1 MAGIA
6 TAAVIGGGIQA
17 LGGLAQAASG
27 IFGRK
32 KRQRRL
38 ENLIASRPKYR
49 IPKEIQQ
56 DMEMRRNRVNAQLDE
71 QQALRDNLFTQQQ
84 NQMAMAQQ
92 SGGSIEDMLAV
103 GASSDASM
111 NNALINAQAQGASQR
126 AQRLN
131 EFSQAG
137 MNLAQA
143 KDQAFKINELDPANM
158 RIKGTLAN
166 DAMSREMA
174 FGGVNQMGAGLANMG
189 TTAVQTGLLDV

>member
-1 MAGIA
+1 MSGIA
-6 TAAVIGGGIQA
+6 TAAIVGGGIQA

-32 KRQRRL
+32 RRQRRL
-38 ENLIASRPKYR
+38 ENLIASRPKYK

-166 DAMSREMA
+166 DSMSREMA

-189 TTAVQTGLLDV
+189 TTAVQTGVI

>member
-1 MAGIA
+1 MSAEAGKA
-6 TAAVIGGGIQA
+6 FGFIGGGLQA
-17 LGGLAQAASG
+17 VGGLAQLASG

-32 KRQRRL
+32 GRQRRL
-38 ENLIASRPKYR
+38 ENLIASRPKYQ

-56 DMEMRRNRVNAQLDE
+56 DMEMRRNRVNSQLDE

-84 NQMAMAQQ
+84 NQIAMAQQ

-103 GASSDASM
+103 GASQDASM
-111 NNALINAQAQGASQR
+111 SNALINAQAQGASQR
-126 AQRLN
+126 AQRLDD
-131 EFSQAG
+131 FSQAG

-166 DAMSREMA
+166 DAMSREMT
-174 FGGVNQMGAGLANMG
+174 FGGLNQAGGGLANIG
-189 TTAVQTGLLDV
+189 STLIATA

>member
-1 MAGIA
+1 MSAEAGKA
-6 TAAVIGGGIQA
+6 FGLIGGGLQA
-17 LGGLAQAASG
+17 VGGLAQMASG

-32 KRQRRL
+32 GRQRRL
-38 ENLIASRPKYR
+38 ENLIASRPKYQ

-56 DMEMRRNRVNAQLDE
+56 DMEMRRNRVNSQLDE

-84 NQMAMAQQ
+84 NQIAMAQQ

-103 GASSDASM
+103 GASQDASM
-111 NNALINAQAQGASQR
+111 SNALINAQAQGASQR
-126 AQRLN
+126 AQRLDD
-131 EFSQAG
+131 FSQAG

-166 DAMSREMA
+166 DAMSREMT
-174 FGGVNQMGAGLANMG
+174 FGGLNQAGGGLANIG
-189 TTAVQTGLLDV
+189 STLIATG

>member
-1 MAGIA
+1 MSAEAGKA
-6 TAAVIGGGIQA
+6 FGLIGGGLQA
-17 LGGLAQAASG
+17 VGGLAQLASG

-32 KRQRRL
+32 GRQRRL
-38 ENLIASRPKYR
+38 ENLIASRPKYQ

-56 DMEMRRNRVNAQLDE
+56 DMEMRRNRVNSQLDE

-84 NQMAMAQQ
+84 NQIAMAQQ

-103 GASSDASM
+103 GASQDASM
-111 NNALINAQAQGASQR
+111 SNALINAQAQGASQR
-126 AQRLN
+126 AQRLDD
-131 EFSQAG
+131 FSQAG

-166 DAMSREMA
+166 DAMSREMT
-174 FGGVNQMGAGLANMG
+174 FGGLNQAGGGLANIG
-189 TTAVQTGLLDV
+189 STLIATA

>member
-1 MAGIA
+1 MSANAGKAFGI
-6 TAAVIGGGIQA
+6 IGGGLQA
-17 LGGLAQAASG
+17 VGGLAQMASG

-32 KRQRRL
+32 GRQRRL
-38 ENLIASRPKYR
+38 ENLIASRPKYQ

-56 DMEMRRNRVNAQLDE
+56 DMEMRRNRVNSQLDE

-84 NQMAMAQQ
+84 NQIAMAQQ

-103 GASSDASM
+103 GASQDASM
-111 NNALINAQAQGASQR
+111 SNALINAQAQGASQR
-126 AQRLN
+126 AQRLDD
-131 EFSQAG
+131 FSQAG

-166 DAMSREMA
+166 DAMSREMT
-174 FGGVNQMGAGLANMG
+174 FGGLNQAGGGLANIG
-189 TTAVQTGLLDV
+189 STLIAAG

>member
-1 MAGIA
+1 MSAEAGKA
-6 TAAVIGGGIQA
+6 CGLIGGGLQA
-17 LGGLAQAASG
+17 IGGLAQMASG

-32 KRQRRL
+32 GRQRRL
-38 ENLIASRPKYR
+38 ENLIASRPKYQ

-56 DMEMRRNRVNAQLDE
+56 DMEMRRNRVNSQLDE

-84 NQMAMAQQ
+84 NQIAMAQQ

-103 GASSDASM
+103 GASQDASM
-111 NNALINAQAQGASQR
+111 SNALINAQAQGASQR
-126 AQRLN
+126 AQRLDD
-131 EFSQAG
+131 FSQAG

-166 DAMSREMA
+166 DAMSREMT
-174 FGGVNQMGAGLANMG
+174 FGGLNQAGGGLANIG
-189 TTAVQTGLLDV
+189 STLIATG